1 MALSV
6 GAAAATWRAAL
17 AAAGCPDVVGSER
30 VLVEDAAGR
39 VTAAAVCATASTPA
53 VPCAAMD
60 GVAVRAADTASSV
73 VAAGLF
79 DVVDTGDP
87 LPPGRDAVVMREHLR
102 RHPDGSVHL
111 REPARVGQHVRQVGE
126 SVRAGQHLM
135 PPGRV
140 LRPAD
145 LAAVAAGG
153 IRELDVRRLPAVT
166 IIPTGDEV
174 RPLGTDLAPGELLDT
189 NSLMLG
195 TTLRELGC
203 RVRVTS
209 IQPDN
214 PALISDAIRDAEA
227 DLVLVLAG
235 SSAGRDDHT
244 ASVLRD
250 LGSLVV
256 QGVAVRPA
264 HPVLL
269 GVVDGAPSTPVIGVP
284 GYPVSAALA
293 VELFAVPLL
302 ADLQGRLL
310 PPRLPVGARLRAAV
324 ASKPDV
330 EEYVLLTLHADGSA
344 EPLTR
349 GAGAQ
354 SALARAD
361 AALRIDAGC
370 PGHRAGDVV
379 AVHLLDGPGW
389 AASITGTGMPGA
401 SPWHNRAVIQSW
413 PTPCRSTPAPADAV
427 RSRRPSMTSRTIS
440 TTSTILSAMPIASYW
455 PWIRAKYATIVAA
468 VSAIRAQRV
477 SRRNRARAGW

>member
-30 VLVEDAAGR
+30 VFVGDAAGR
-39 VTAAAVCATASTPA
+39 VTAGAVRAALSTPA
-53 VPCAAMD
+53 MPCAAMD
-60 GVAVRAADTASSV
+60 GIAVRAADTASCV
-73 VAAGLF
+73 VATGMF
-79 DVVDTGDP
+79 DLVDTGDP

-102 RHPDGSVHL
+102 RRPDGSVRL
-111 REPARVGQHVRQVGE
+111 QEPARIGQHVRQVGE
-126 SVRAGQHLM
+126 SVRAGEELVRQ
-135 PPGRV
+135 GRV
-140 LRPAD
+140 LRGAD

-153 IRELDVRRLPAVT
+153 VRELDVRRRPLVT

-189 NSLMLG
+189 NSLLIG
-195 TTLRELGC
+195 ATLRELGC
-203 RVRVTS
+203 CVRVTS
-209 IQPDN
+209 IQPDD
-214 PALISDAIRDAEA
+214 PAQISDAVREAAA

-244 ASVLRD
+244 ASVLRG
-250 LGSLVV
+250 LGSVAV

-269 GVVDGAPSTPVIGVP
+269 GVVDGGPAVPVIGVP

-302 ADLQGRLL
+302 ADLQGRVM
-310 PPRLPVGARLRAAV
+310 PRRVPVSVRLRAAV
-324 ASKPDV
+324 ASRPNV
-330 EEYVLLTLHADGSA
+330 EEYVLVALHPEGSA
-344 EPLTR
+344 EPLAR

-361 AALRIDAGC
+361 AALRVDAGC
-370 PGHRAGDVV
+370 LGYQAGEAV

-389 AASITGTGMPGA
+389 AGS
-401 SPWHNRAVIQSW
+401 
-413 PTPCRSTPAPADAV
+413 
-427 RSRRPSMTSRTIS
+427 
-440 TTSTILSAMPIASYW
+440 SALTEHAL
-455 PWIRAKYATIVAA
+455 RLATA
-468 VSAIRAQRV
+468 
-477 SRRNRARAGW
+477 